1 MNNEEKILAMLSDM
15 KADLSE
21 MKTDQEKM
29 KADLSEMKATQEKMK
44 ADQEKMKADQEDMQ
58 TTLTRVAVTQENV
71 VLPRIQALYESH
83 GTIME
88 KLDTL
93 APKERV
99 DEHESD
105 ISIMKDAITLLRMD
119 VNELKKAQ

>member
-1 MNNEEKILAMLSDM
+1 MNNEEKILAMLP
-15 KADLSE
+15 
-21 MKTDQEKM
+21 
-29 KADLSEMKATQEKMK
+29 EMKATLEEMK
-44 ADQEKMKADQEDMQ
+44 

-71 VLPRIQALYESH
+71 VLPRIQALYENH

-93 APKERV
+93 ASKERV

-119 VNELKKAQ
+119 VNELKRAQ